1 MEIVGYLLA
10 AIVGISLGL
19 IGSGGEIQLTDSLRE
34 MCKNNPFFYK
44 KNTQNRFDCGNVLGY
59 LEANL
64 AFALNDDNI
73 KQEVKNI
80 IKKYQE

>member
-1 MEIVGYLLA
+1 
-10 AIVGISLGL
+10 
-19 IGSGGEIQLTDSLRE
+19 
-34 MCKNNPFFYK
+34 
-44 KNTQNRFDCGNVLGY
+44 LGY

-64 AFALNDDNI
+64 AFALNDNNI